1 LDVRARDQHSALGG
15 IADAKGAGT
24 VLRDTFDGVAERYDR
39 ARPRYPRPLIDELAR
54 TAGLGPDSRVLEIA
68 PGTGQLTVSLAEF
81 GCRLTAVELGPSMA
95 AVARRNLSAFP
106 QVDVQVA
113 DFERWELPAEPFDLV
128 AIATAYHWLDPG
140 TRVAKVA
147 AALRPGGTFAVVTTH
162 HVAGGTQDFFDRMQ
176 RCYERWD
183 PTTTPGFRSPT
194 EDESATDTG
203 EFERSA
209 HFEDV
214 TVWRGAQE
222 ITYTTDEYLD
232 VVLTYSNHLALD
244 EPSRHGLLACL
255 RELLEDRYGGRVT
268 KRYLHELIT
277 ATRTG
282 A

>member
-1 LDVRARDQHSALGG
+1 M
-15 IADAKGAGT
+15 
-24 VLRDTFDGVAERYDR
+24 LRDTFDGVADRYDR
-39 ARPRYPRPLIDELAR
+39 ARPRYPRPLVEELAR
-54 TAGLGPDSRVLEIA
+54 TAALGPDSRVLEIA
-68 PGTGQLTVSLAEF
+68 PGTGQLTVPLAEF
-81 GCRLTAVELGPSMA
+81 GCRLTAVELGPSLA

-106 QVDVQVA
+106 RADVEVA
-113 DFERWELPAEPFDLV
+113 DFALWELPAEPFDLV
-128 AIATAYHWLDPG
+128 VVATAYHWFAP
-140 TRVAKVA
+140 REFVAKA
-147 AALRPGGTFAVVTTH
+147 ASALRPGGHLAVVTTH
-162 HVAGGTQDFFDRMQ
+162 HVAGGTQDFFDRTQ

-183 PTTTPGFRSPT
+183 PTAVPGFRSPT

-214 TVWRGAQE
+214 TVWRGVQE

-244 EPSRHGLLACL
+244 EPSREGLLACL
-255 RELLEDRYGGRVT
+255 RELLETRHGGRVT

-282 A
+282 D

>member
-1 LDVRARDQHSALGG
+1 
-15 IADAKGAGT
+15 
-24 VLRDTFDGVAERYDR
+24 VLRDTFDRAAERYDR
-39 ARPRYPRPLIDELAR
+39 ARPRYPRPLVDELAR
-54 TAGLGPDSRVLEIA
+54 VTGLGPDSRVLEIA
-68 PGTGQLTVSLAEF
+68 PGTGQLTVPLAEF
-81 GCRLTAVELGPSMA
+81 GCRLTAVELGPSTA

-106 QVDVQVA
+106 RVDVEVA
-113 DFERWELPAEPFDLV
+113 DFELWRPPDEPFDLAV
-128 AIATAYHWLDPG
+128 IATAYHWLDPL

-147 AALRPGGTFAVVTTH
+147 RTLRPGGTFAVVTTH

-183 PTTTPGFRSPT
+183 PATPPGLRSPT
-194 EDESATDTG
+194 EDETATDTG
-203 EFERSA
+203 EFEHSA

-214 TVWRGAQE
+214 TVWRGARE

-232 VVLTYSNHLALD
+232 VLLTYSGHLALD
-244 EPSRHGLLACL
+244 EPSRQGLLACL
-255 RELLEDRYGGRVT
+255 RDLLETRHGGRVT